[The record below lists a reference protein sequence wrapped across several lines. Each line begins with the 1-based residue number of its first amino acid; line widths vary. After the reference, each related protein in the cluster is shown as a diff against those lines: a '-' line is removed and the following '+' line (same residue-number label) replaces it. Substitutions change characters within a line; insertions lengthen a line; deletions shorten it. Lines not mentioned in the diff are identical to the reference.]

1 MKKKIILSTLVILVV
16 VAASLGATFAWFT
29 DQSDPIENVFVAGT
43 VEIDAE
49 ETAFVT
55 DGFYALN
62 WNPGDCAEKE
72 YEITNIGTKRIKLR
86 AMVETQWYEW
96 TIEEEQPG
104 PLYIGVGVDRVWNP
118 GWVVWTPEGE
128 DAATVA
134 LLVTDPVQG
143 WTQGA
148 DGNWYY
154 DDIIDG
160 TYVEGGDNSDPVSV
174 YLWLKVCLDGPLAGN
189 QYQGKAYTVNVTYQA
204 IQASHDGEW
213 EWNEIDFETGLE
225 LPAAP
230 TPPGDEL

>member
-1 MKKKIILSTLVILVV
+1 MKKKIILSTLIILGV

-29 DQSDPIENVFVAGT
+29 AQSDPIENVFVAGT

-49 ETAFVT
+49 ETQFVT

-72 YEITNIGTKRIKLR
+72 YEITNVGTKKIKLR

-96 TIEEEQPG
+96 VGEG
-104 PLYIGVGVDRVWNP
+104 PPEAFDVENL
-118 GWVVWTPEGE
+118 GWAVWTPDGE
-128 DAATVA
+128 DAASVA

-143 WTQGA
+143 WTQEA

-160 TYVEGGDNSDPVSV
+160 TYVEGGANSEPVSV

-204 IQASHDGEW
+204 IQASHEDEW

-225 LPAAP
+225 L
-230 TPPGDEL
+230 